1 MQKPT
6 RPQMPPYRYV
16 SKGEEALIKRV
27 LDAADEMLKC
37 HREIESFLRFQHE
50 EKQLA
55 AKRLFAQ
62 HNVNAEQDELDRFLA
77 AEPMRWAAMG
87 KTDIQRGTMALLRAL
102 EQPSRG

>member
-16 SKGEEALIKRV
+16 SKGEEVLIKRV

-37 HREIESFLRFQHE
+37 HREIESFLRF
-50 EKQLA
+50 
-55 AKRLFAQ
+55 
-62 HNVNAEQDELDRFLA
+62 LA
-77 AEPMRWAAMG
+77 AEPMRWAAMA
-87 KTDIQRGTMALLRAL
+87 KTDIQRGCMALIRAL